1 MAETDRS
8 KIVAFTEWVIHWR
21 WLVVVLALAVAG
33 ACLSG
38 IGRLT
43 FSNNYRVFFSDQNP
57 QLRAFESLER
67 IYTKNDSIL
76 FVLQPTDRDAF
87 SPAMLKIVHELTIKS
102 WQIPYSTR
110 VDSVTNFQ
118 HTRAD
123 EDELIVEDLVPDP
136 DGIHA
141 ADAAEIRAIALAE
154 PLLRDRLVAAD
165 GATTG
170 VNVRIHPP
178 GKSRAEISEAV
189 AYARELQRDLRAAH
203 PDLRVELTGT
213 TMLSNAFAEAPE
225 ADLGFLL
232 PLMYAILFAM
242 MLYLLRSV
250 AGTLATFGVI
260 ALSAASAMGLA
271 GWAGIQLNGVSV
283 SAPTII
289 LTLAIADSVHI
300 LVTFFGEMLRG
311 REKHAALVESMRIN
325 AQPVFLTSL
334 TTVIGFLSLNFSD
347 APPLRDLGNITAIG
361 VALAWVYSV
370 TFLPAM
376 VAILP
381 VRPQRVKVMSTAAME
396 ALADFVIRHRRAL
409 LIGMSGLVL
418 VLTAGMLRFEIND
431 KPVEYFGESFDF
443 RRATDFAIDNLSG
456 FYGMHFSLE
465 AGGSG
470 AISDPEYLQTV
481 DRFVEWMRARADVAH
496 VATITDTMKRLN
508 KSMHGDDPTY
518 YRLPEERELAAQYL
532 LLYEM
537 SVPFGLDLND
547 QISVDKSATR
557 LTVTNADI
565 DFRQLKIFKGEAEAW
580 LRDNGL
586 PSMRDA
592 EGSAPAVMFA
602 YIGQRNIEAMVRGT
616 AVAFALISLVLILAL
631 RSLKIGALSI
641 IPNVVPI
648 GMAFGIWALL
658 FRDVD
663 FAISVVAGVSIGII
677 VDDTIHFL
685 AKYLRGRREQGLSSP
700 DAVRFAFRTVGNAL
714 WANSLILVFGFGALA
729 WSNFW
734 PNATMGLLTAIAIA
748 AALVA
753 DFLLLPPLLMWIDGD
768 EKN

>member
-8 KIVAFTEWVIHWR
+8 RIVAFTEWVIRWR
-21 WLVVVLALAVAG
+21 WLVVVVALAVAG
-33 ACLSG
+33 TCLTG

-76 FVLQPTDRDAF
+76 FVLQPANRDAF
-87 SPAMLKIVHELTIKS
+87 SPAMLKIVHELTTKA

-118 HTRAD
+118 NTRAD
-123 EDELIVEDLVPDP
+123 EDELVVEDLVPDA
-136 DGIHA
+136 DAISA
-141 ADAAEIRAIALAE
+141 ADAARVRAIALAE

-178 GKSRAEISEAV
+178 GKSRSEISEAV
-189 AYARELQRDLRAAH
+189 AYARALKRDLHAAH

-225 ADLGFLL
+225 ADVGFLL
-232 PLMYAILFAM
+232 PLMYAILVAM

-271 GWAGIQLNGVSV
+271 GWAGTQLNGVSV

-347 APPLRDLGNITAIG
+347 APPLRDLGNITAVG

-396 ALADFVIRHRRAL
+396 ALADFVIRHRRVL
-409 LIGMSGLVL
+409 LVGMSALVVAL
-418 VLTAGMLRFEIND
+418 SAGMLRFEIND
-431 KPVEYFGESFDF
+431 KPVEYFDESVDF

-456 FYGMHFSLE
+456 FYGMNFSLA
-465 AGGSG
+465 AGESG
-470 AISDPEYLQTV
+470 AISDPEYLRTV
-481 DRFVEWMRARADVAH
+481 DRFVEWMRARADVSH

-508 KSMHGDDPTY
+508 KSMHGDDPAY
-518 YRLPEERELAAQYL
+518 YRLPEDRDLAAQYL

-547 QISVDKSATR
+547 QINVDKSATR

-580 LRDNGL
+580 LRANGL
-586 PSMRDA
+586 PAMRDA
-592 EGSAPAVMFA
+592 TGSAPAVMFA

-616 AVAFALISLVLILAL
+616 AVAFALISLVLIVTL

-641 IPNVVPI
+641 IPNIVPI

-748 AALVA
+748 TALVA

-768 EKN
+768 EKS